1 MLFISLKS
9 YLRFFKINIQMEIK
23 IIPVKS
29 RSDLRK
35 FIHLP
40 AKIHKHHTNWVPPIY
55 MDEWTFFN
63 PKKNE
68 AFSHADTIL
77 LLAEKNGKLVGRI
90 MGIINHQYNESHQSK
105 EGRFCFLET
114 YDDFEVAN
122 KLVESV
128 RDWVQT
134 KGMTTIVGPLGF
146 SDKDPQGFLIE
157 GYDQPVVIATNYNFP
172 FMVDFM
178 AKMGF
183 VKKIDLVVYKV
194 PIPEKMPVL
203 YERITERILKNNP
216 DIKVVTFK
224 SKRKIIPYIKPILN
238 LVNETF
244 KDIYG
249 FSPLSDKEIK
259 EFAGRYLPILDP
271 RFLIVVVN
279 GKNDVISFFLTMPDI
294 SDGIR
299 KCKGYVLPFGI
310 FQIFSA
316 QKKTKQLDMLLGAV
330 HPDYRDMGLNGVMG
344 YYMIGEAQKRGME
357 FMDSH
362 LEMETNL
369 KMRAENERIGGV
381 VYKRYRVFE
390 KAL

>member
-1 MLFISLKS
+1 
-9 YLRFFKINIQMEIK
+9 MEIK
-23 IIPVKS
+23 IIPVQSKG
-29 RSDLRK
+29 DLRK

-40 AKIHKHHTNWVPPIY
+40 AKIHKDHINWVPPIY

-77 LLAEKNGKLVGRI
+77 LLAEKNGIMVGRI
-90 MGIINHQYNESHQSK
+90 MGIINHQYNEAHQSK

-122 KLVESV
+122 SLVEAV
-128 RDWVQT
+128 RDWVKE

-146 SDKDPQGFLIE
+146 SDKDPQGFMIE
-157 GYDQPVVIATNYNFP
+157 GYNQPVVIATNYNFP
-172 FMVDFM
+172 FMIDFM
-178 AKMGF
+178 DKMGF
-183 VKKIDLVVYKV
+183 TKKIDLVVYKV
-194 PIPEKMPVL
+194 NIPETMPVI
-203 YERITERILKNNP
+203 YERITERTLKNNP
-216 DIKVVTFK
+216 DIKVVTFT
-224 SKRKIIPYIKPILN
+224 SKRKIIPYIKPILS

-244 KDIYG
+244 KEIYG
-249 FSPLSDKEIK
+249 FSPLSEKEIK
-259 EFAGRYLPILDP
+259 EFAGRYLPIIDP

-279 GKNDVISFFLTMPDI
+279 GKNEIISFFLTMPDI

-310 FQIFSA
+310 FQIFRA

-330 HPDYRDMGLNGVMG
+330 HPDYRDIGLNAVMG
-344 YYMIGEAQKRGME
+344 FYMIGQAQKRGMKY
-357 FMDSH
+357 MDSH

-381 VYKRYRVFE
+381 VYKRFRVFE
-390 KAL
+390 KEI

>member
-1 MLFISLKS
+1 MD
-9 YLRFFKINIQMEIK
+9 IK
-23 IIPVKS
+23 IIPVQTK
-29 RSDLRK
+29 RDLRK
-35 FIHLP
+35 FIFLP
-40 AKIHKHHTNWVPPIY
+40 AEIHKNHTNWVPPIY

-77 LLAEKNGKLVGRI
+77 LLAEKNGKLVGRV
-90 MGIINHQYNESHQSK
+90 MGIINNQYNEAHQFK

-122 KLVESV
+122 SLVEAV
-128 RDWVQT
+128 RNWVKE

-172 FMVDFM
+172 FMVDYIGE
-178 AKMGF
+178 MGF
-183 VKKIDLVVYKV
+183 TKKIDLVVYKV

-203 YERITERILKNNP
+203 YERVTERVLRNNP

-224 SKRKIIPYIKPILN
+224 SKRKIIPFIKPILN

-249 FSPLSDKEIK
+249 FSPLSDKEIN

-279 GKNDVISFFLTMPDI
+279 GKNEVISFFLTMPDI

-299 KCKGYVLPFGI
+299 KCKGHVLPFGI
-310 FQIFSA
+310 FQILSA

-330 HPDYRDMGLNGVMG
+330 HPDYRDIGLNGVMG
-344 YYMIGEAQKRGME
+344 YYMIGEAQRRGME

-381 VYKRYRVFE
+381 VYKRFRVFE
-390 KAL
+390 KEI